1 MGSEPY
7 KQLVVSDSWEI
18 SRDGMGTQQG
28 RKNGGKCTHRSGDN
42 FVTIGAWSMPGHCPG
57 KILVN
62 CAYFFVREFSCD
74 VAAPL
79 CVSPARV
86 TWQF

>member
-1 MGSEPY
+1 M
-7 KQLVVSDSWEI
+7 
-18 SRDGMGTQQG
+18 
-28 RKNGGKCTHRSGDN
+28 SG
-42 FVTIGAWSMPGHCPG
+42 IGAHIGLGTPLAVPDPGIPGHCPG

-74 VAAPL
+74 VVAPL
-79 CVSPARV
+79 CVSPAWV

>member
-1 MGSEPY
+1 MVLGA
-7 KQLVVSDSWEI
+7 QFVVL
-18 SRDGMGTQQG
+18 
-28 RKNGGKCTHRSGDN
+28 KNEWYRCTHRSGD
-42 FVTIGAWSMPGHCPG
+42 TIGGSRPGHCPG

-74 VAAPL
+74 VVAPL
-79 CVSPARV
+79 CMSPARV

>member
-1 MGSEPY
+1 MS
-7 KQLVVSDSWEI
+7 
-18 SRDGMGTQQG
+18 G
-28 RKNGGKCTHRSGDN
+28 RCTHRSGDN
-42 FVTIGAWSMPGHCPG
+42 FVTIGGSRPGRAQAIG

-62 CAYFFVREFSCD
+62 CAHFFAREFSCD

-79 CVSPARV
+79 CVSLAAKV